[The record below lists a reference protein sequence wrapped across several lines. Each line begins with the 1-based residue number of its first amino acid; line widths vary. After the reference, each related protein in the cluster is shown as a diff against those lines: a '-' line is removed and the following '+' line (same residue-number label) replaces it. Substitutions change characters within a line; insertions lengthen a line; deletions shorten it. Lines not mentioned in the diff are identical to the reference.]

1 MLIGMVHLLPLPGS
15 PFYNGDLDM
24 IENRALQD
32 AKNIEKAGFDAI
44 IIENYGDQ
52 PFLINEIPLES
63 LVAMAKIVSRITEK
77 IKLKVGINIE
87 FNAWKEEL
95 IMAKIMEADFI
106 RLEVFNEFRLHESG
120 LVFPSIA
127 EFLRARKILNAESV
141 KIFVDINVKNTFPI
155 IKFDENKV
163 LNTIDKY
170 ADAIIYTGS
179 KTGEPP
185 KINDIKKLKE
195 KILKP
200 LYIGSGVNENN
211 ITGFLQIADGV
222 IVGTAI
228 KEENKTENPVSLEKA
243 QKLVKL
249 VKQKL

>member
-15 PFYNGDLDM
+15 PFYNKDLNA
-24 IENRALQD
+24 IEKRAWQD
-32 AKNIEKAGFDAI
+32 VKNIEKAGFDAI

-52 PFLINEIPLES
+52 PFLINEVPLES
-63 LVAMAKIVSRITEK
+63 LISMAKIVSRITK
-77 IKLKVGINIE
+77 KTKLKIGINIE

-95 IMAKIMEADFI
+95 IMAKVMEADFI
-106 RLEVFNEFRLHESG
+106 RVEVFNEFRFHESG

-127 EFLRARKILNAESV
+127 KILRARKSLNAESV

-155 IKFDENKV
+155 IKYDEKKI
-163 LNTIDKY
+163 LYTIDKY

-179 KTGEPP
+179 ETGKPP

-195 KILKP
+195 NIHKP
-200 LYIGSGVNENN
+200 LYIGSGVNEKN
-211 ITGFLQIADGV
+211 IIEFLNIAEGV

-228 KEENKTENPVSLEKA
+228 KEGNKTENPVSFEKA